1 MRRDGP
7 KPACYDL
14 LRTLPLPYLV
24 IFLIIMIRTIN
35 SYLCMSMCN
44 NPMPYA
50 SMPYAQFLCL
60 PFMDFP
66 LFIALVTYPLP

>member
-1 MRRDGP
+1 M
-7 KPACYDL
+7 
-14 LRTLPLPYLV
+14 LRFVTDTSASLSRYL
-24 IFLIIMIRTIN
+24 LIIMIRTIN